1 VPSPDQ
7 EVRACG
13 PSTSSELIRVLG
25 LDPGSRITGW
35 GCVLGDRRSADV
47 RGFGCLRPPRSAGRP
62 RALAF
67 LSDQL
72 QALIDELKPDV
83 VVVET
88 PFSARFLKAG
98 LMLAE
103 TRGALLAVLGR
114 WGGQVVEYEPARV
127 KAAIVG
133 YGRAEKQQMVFVVQ
147 RRLQLTESPPE
158 DAADALALA
167 LCHLALLPLEQ
178 RQQAT
183 GNRQQ

>member
-1 VPSPDQ
+1 MNEFSR
-7 EVRACG
+7 RAD
-13 PSTSSELIRVLG
+13 ELPIRVLG

-35 GCVLGDRRSADV
+35 GLGLGDRRRAAV
-47 RGFGCLRPPRSAGRP
+47 GGHGCLRPPRAGGRP
-62 RALAF
+62 HALAF

-72 QALIDELKPDV
+72 QALIDEQKPDV

-114 WGGQVVEYEPARV
+114 WGGEVVEYEPARV

-147 RRLQLTESPPE
+147 RRLQLPEPPQE

-167 LCHLALLPLEQ
+167 LCHLALLPL
-178 RQQAT
+178 RQAV
-183 GNRQQ
+183 GSRQ